1 MRPLTPLNR
10 NFLRAST
17 LLTGFAVGCGML
29 GRNSLAIAA
38 AGFAFLLALTALRNL
53 NRNGDR

>member
-10 NFLRAST
+10 NFLRASA
-17 LLTGFAVGCGML
+17 LLTGIATGFGIIGRAPLAV
-29 GRNSLAIAA
+29 AA
-38 AGFAFLLALTALRNL
+38 AGLAFVLALTTLRNL